1 MPELAEIL
9 MVSSVSQSI
18 MTDQPLGA
26 ASPFDYNVKSSS
38 INKIDKEYHKQ
49 TPPSSRAT
57 GGETKNEATRSL
69 T

>member
-1 MPELAEIL
+1 MPELVEIL

-38 INKIDKEYHKQ
+38 NNKIDM
-49 TPPSSRAT
+49 
-57 GGETKNEATRSL
+57 L
-69 T
+69 TSVEVCDQHCV